1 MYLTQK
7 NKIRNLSST
16 EFKALRQLCR
26 LSKNMYNVGLYSVR
40 QFYFSEGG
48 YLRYESNYHYCKEN
62 ENYQLLQT
70 DIAQQILK
78 VVDRSFKSFFNLIQK
93 AKESLYRF
101 EQIRMPRYLK
111 KEGYFP
117 LIIPRIRVKDGYFN
131 IPMSQK
137 FKVEYGA
144 VKIPFPERLVDKNL
158 KEVRII
164 PRFDASFFEVEFIT
178 EEETKPAVK
187 TDNVIA
193 IDLGLDNL
201 ATCVSNTGSS
211 FILDGR
217 KLKSINQWYNKQNS
231 ILQSLKDKQG
241 IKGLTK
247 KQISI
252 TVNRNN
258 KVRDYLNKAARY
270 LIDWCS
276 KNQISTIVV
285 GINPGMKQNIN
296 LGKKTNQKFVQIPHH
311 SFRLKL
317 KAMCDRYGLTYKEQ
331 EESYTSK
338 ASFLD
343 GDLIPVYNADN
354 PTEYSFSGRRIKRG
368 LYKTKEGK
376 LINADANGAANIGVK
391 GNLNG
396 LIPDRL
402 EASLAMPLRVKFDVT
417 SVRQICS
424 A

>member
-1 MYLTQK
+1 MSQIIITA
-7 NKIRNLSST
+7 
-16 EFKALRQLCR
+16 F
-26 LSKNMYNVGLYSVR
+26 
-40 QFYFSEGG
+40 
-48 YLRYESNYHYCKEN
+48 EN

-101 EQIRMPRYLK
+101 EQIRMPRYLN

-117 LIIPRIRVKDGYFN
+117 LIIPRIIIKNGYFN
-131 IPMSQK
+131 IPMSRK
-137 FKVEYGA
+137 FKAEYGA
-144 VKIPFPERLVDKNL
+144 VKIPFPERLAGKNL

-164 PRFDASFFEVEFIT
+164 PRYDAKFFEVEFIT
-178 EEETKPAVK
+178 EEEPQPAVK
-187 TDNVIA
+187 TDNAVA

-217 KLKSINQWYNKQNS
+217 KLKSINQWYNKENS
-231 ILQSLKDKQG
+231 RLQSIKDKQG

-247 KQISI
+247 KQIRI

-270 LIDWCS
+270 LINWCS

-285 GINPGMKQNIN
+285 GVNPGMKQNIN
-296 LGKKTNQKFVQIPHH
+296 LGKKTNQKFVQIPHND
-311 SFRLKL
+311 FRLKL
-317 KAMCDRYGLTYKEQ
+317 KAMCDRYGLTYKEE

-343 GDLIPVYNADN
+343 GDLIPVYNADR
-354 PTEYSFSGRRIKRG
+354 PTEYNFSGKRIKRG
-368 LYKTKEGK
+368 LYKTRGEKV
-376 LINADANGAANIGVK
+376 INADCNGAANIGVK
-391 GNLNG
+391 SNLMG
-396 LIPDRL
+396 VYPGQTRGIFGYAIKG
-402 EASLAMPLRVKFDVT
+402 E
-417 SVRQICS
+417 I
-424 A
+424 

>member
-178 EEETKPAVK
+178 EEETEPAVK

-217 KLKSINQWYNKQNS
+217 KLKSINQWYNKENS
-231 ILQSLKDKQG
+231 RLQSIKDKQG

-258 KVRDYLNKAARY
+258 KVRDYLNKATRY
-270 LIDWCS
+270 LINWCS
-276 KNQISTIVV
+276 TNRISTIVV
-285 GINPGMKQNIN
+285 GVNPGMKQNIN

-343 GDLIPVYNADN
+343 GDLIPIYNADN
-354 PTEYSFSGRRIKRG
+354 PTEYSFSGKRVKRG
-368 LYKTKEGK
+368 LYKTREGK
-376 LINADANGAANIGVK
+376 LINADANGAANIGLK
-391 GNLNG
+391 SNLNG
-396 LIPDRL
+396 FIPDRL